1 MRSRL
6 PVAFLIAVASCLA
19 FTAFASACT
28 TTNLVLDDSAGAG
41 DTVSYSI
48 SGIEPNATYSF
59 TIAGQTVSGT
69 NDSSPGDSGTFT
81 MPDLG
86 SQELTLTA
94 HGTCSCPESA
104 ESQGLLDSMQ
114 YLPPPPAAS
123 GSPQG
128 SDSTPAPAVPAHS
141 SQQPKTSARKQA
153 PAAPPSHLAAAPSA
167 QGSGGGAVLGTEV
180 AGPQPVNTASDS
192 APQAKAKERTGEAS
206 SSVPNRALD
215 RIGGTT
221 SVGPAKVP
229 TLGLLA
235 IALILIVGLGLAG
248 LAIYIFRNGSDPD
261 AAVRDPAPTGP
272 DPIEAELHQI
282 IADEM
287 ARQLVSDLNLG
298 EPTEGQR
305 EVVPTASS
313 QHLA

>member
-6 PVAFLIAVASCLA
+6 PLAFLIAVASCLA
-19 FTAFASACT
+19 FTASAWACPT
-28 TTNLVLDDSAGAG
+28 TTLVFTPKTAGPG

-48 SGIEPNATYSF
+48 AGIVPNATYSF
-59 TIAGQTVSGT
+59 TIAGREISGT
-69 NDSSPGDSGTFT
+69 NTSSSDNGVSGTFT

-86 SQELTLTA
+86 SQQLTLTA
-94 HGTCSCPESA
+94 HGSCSCPDSSDNPGLSA
-104 ESQGLLDSMQ
+104 SME
-114 YLPPPPAAS
+114 YLPPPPPASS

-128 SDSTPAPAVPAHS
+128 SDSTPAPAVPANT
-141 SQQPKTSARKQA
+141 SQQPKTSATKQA
-153 PAAPPSHLAAAPSA
+153 PAASPSHPAAAPSA
-167 QGSGGGAVLGTEV
+167 QGSGAGSVLGTEV
-180 AGPQPVNTASDS
+180 AAPQPVKTPSDS

-206 SSVPNRALD
+206 SSVSNRVLD
-215 RIGGTT
+215 TIGGTT

-229 TLGLLA
+229 TLGLSA

-248 LAIYIFRNGSDPD
+248 LAIYIFRNGPDPD

-272 DPIEAELHQI
+272 DPIEVELQQI

-298 EPTEGQR
+298 EPTK
-305 EVVPTASS
+305 VSS
-313 QHLA
+313 K

>member
-1 MRSRL
+1 
-6 PVAFLIAVASCLA
+6 
-19 FTAFASACT
+19 
-28 TTNLVLDDSAGAG
+28 
-41 DTVSYSI
+41 
-48 SGIEPNATYSF
+48 
-59 TIAGQTVSGT
+59 
-69 NDSSPGDSGTFT
+69 

-94 HGTCSCPESA
+94 HGTCSCPDSA

-180 AGPQPVNTASDS
+180 AGRQPVNTASDS
-192 APQAKAKERTGEAS
+192 APQAKAKERSGEAS

-235 IALILIVGLGLAG
+235 IALILIV
-248 LAIYIFRNGSDPD
+248 
-261 AAVRDPAPTGP
+261 V
-272 DPIEAELHQI
+272 
-282 IADEM
+282 
-287 ARQLVSDLNLG
+287 
-298 EPTEGQR
+298 
-305 EVVPTASS
+305 
-313 QHLA
+313 